1 MTLLET
7 FEFLSYVVTVIG
19 LPFAIIVF
27 IMEQRKE
34 RDNEEEEIYQRL
46 SDEYREFLKL
56 VLDNA
61 DLQLLRQEGVRH
73 ELTEEQKERRLAIFG
88 ILISLFERA
97 YLLVYEEDMDK
108 KARRLWQSWEDYMI
122 EWVRRAEFRD
132 ALPNLLEGEDE
143 EFTRYIR
150 MLAEKRRWNTSP
162 SQSPE
167 RSRPSDAKAE
177 PLVSHAASCLS
188 KSAETKP
195 RNTRPV
201 RCPHQRL
208 FCILNSG
215 FSNSSTH
222 HSIRSFGSTSGNS
235 SSLPAADTTS

>member
-7 FEFLSYVVTVIG
+7 FEFLSYVVTVVG

-27 IMEQRKE
+27 ILEQRKE

-56 VLDNA
+56 VLDNS
-61 DLQLLRQEGVRH
+61 DLQLLRREGVQK

-97 YLLVYEEDMDK
+97 YLLVYEDDMDK
-108 KARRLWQSWEDYMI
+108 KARRLWQSWEDYML
-122 EWVRRAEFRD
+122 EWVRRVEFRE

-150 MLAEKRRWNTSP
+150 QLAGR
-162 SQSPE
+162 
-167 RSRPSDAKAE
+167 
-177 PLVSHAASCLS
+177 
-188 KSAETKP
+188 KS
-195 RNTRPV
+195 
-201 RCPHQRL
+201 
-208 FCILNSG
+208 
-215 FSNSSTH
+215 
-222 HSIRSFGSTSGNS
+222 
-235 SSLPAADTTS
+235 